1 MQKGKVMNPNLVLE
15 LNAFV
20 PAKDFALSKQFY
32 QDLGFEL
39 AWSNNDIASFKIA
52 SFSFLLQRFYVK
64 EHSENFMMSLT
75 VDDADSWWKHFE
87 QIGLRKKYP
96 HIMLKPPAMQP
107 WGIRVLYVSD
117 PTGVL
122 WHIADRKNG

>member
-1 MQKGKVMNPNLVLE
+1 MNPNSVLE

-20 PAKDFALSKQFY
+20 PAKDLALSKQFY
-32 QDLGFEL
+32 QDFGFDL
-39 AWSNNDIASFKIA
+39 VWSNSDIASFKID
-52 SFSFLLQRFYVK
+52 SFSFLLQKFYVK

-75 VDDADSWWKHFE
+75 VEDADFWWEHFE
-87 QIGLRKKYP
+87 RIELQKKYP
-96 HIMLKPPAMQP
+96 NIMLKPPTMQP

-122 WHIADRKNG
+122 WHIADRKNT